1 MPRER
6 PAQQTGSAVN
16 RIDVAVFD
24 EHEIFRRGTVG
35 CLQADPLIAVV
46 AEGSDP
52 LPIDADV
59 AVVSG
64 RVATSHRFACPLV
77 VCESGGNSPKA
88 LSDVARVLAVLTRS
102 RVTADQLVSAVRA
115 AAVGLSIQSTPRLP
129 GALDSRSIEVL
140 QLLADGA
147 ATKEIS
153 DRMGYSERTI
163 KGIIR
168 DINIGLG
175 ARSRAHAVA
184 TALREHLI

>member
-1 MPRER
+1 MN
-6 PAQQTGSAVN
+6 Q
-16 RIDVAVFD
+16 IDVAVFD

-35 CLQADPLIAVV
+35 CLQADPLMSVV

-52 LPIDADV
+52 VAVDADV

-64 RVATSHRFACPLV
+64 RVATSHRFGFPLV
-77 VCESGGNSPKA
+77 VCDSGEAAAKS
-88 LSDVARVLAVLTRS
+88 LTDEARVLAVLTRN

-115 AAVGLSIQSTPRLP
+115 AAVGLRIQAKPRSS
-129 GALDSRSIEVL
+129 GSLDSRSIEVL

>member
-1 MPRER
+1 M
-6 PAQQTGSAVN
+6 N

-35 CLQADPLIAVV
+35 CLQADPLITVV
-46 AEGSDP
+46 AEGSEP
-52 LPIDADV
+52 VPVDADV

-64 RVATSHRFACPLV
+64 RIAITFRFSCPLV
-77 VCESGGNSPKA
+77 VCDIAEAANNQPAGG
-88 LSDVARVLAVLTRS
+88 ARILAVLKRN
-102 RVTADQLVSAVRA
+102 RVSADQLVSAVRA
-115 AAVGLSIQSTPRLP
+115 AAVGLSMQPAPRPP
-129 GALDSRSIEVL
+129 GSLDGRSIEVL

-147 ATKEIS
+147 ATREIS